1 MIKKIQTKKN
11 TLIFDFT
18 KKLVTKIFTDNI
30 AFEKEFYVY
39 RKNPPFAPKLID
51 FAENRLII
59 KFIEGCDLFK
69 LKNPDFGDLAK
80 LFFDFHSFFDNKISF
95 VDTNPHN
102 IIFSYEYHRFFLIDF
117 SEHEKGNTA
126 FDLVH
131 FLLFWAEIYD
141 EHKFKNLS
149 SKFIDSYLQLQ
160 DIKKELWIDAID
172 KAIRYFDLRRK
183 NYNKKERLKGGFTKE
198 NREFLISLVG

>member
-59 KFIEGCDLFK
+59 KFIVGSDLFK
-69 LKNPDFGDLAK
+69 LRNPDFGDLAK

-102 IIFSYEYHRFFLIDF
+102 IIFSNKFQRYFLIDF
-117 SEHEKGNTA
+117 SEYKNGDIS
-126 FDLVH
+126 FDLAH
-131 FLLFWAEIYD
+131 FLLFWAEIYN
-141 EHKFKNLS
+141 EYEFKDIS